1 MQIPTTLC
9 GIDILFAE
17 WIAIA
22 AYVALG
28 IWLIARWACHEE
40 KPLPNWRWGDPIRRP
55 GKSFEARVIEHIGGI
70 AVFLSISVM
79 GLHGLGVW

>member
-28 IWLIARWACHEE
+28 AWLVFRGATQDE

-55 GKSFEARVIEHIGGI
+55 GKSFEARVIEHIGGV
-70 AVFLSISVM
+70 AVFLSICVF
-79 GLHGLGVW
+79 GLRGLGLG